1 MPSAGPLLVVLG
13 LGLALLGV
21 LVWTGALSWFGRLPG
36 DVRIEGESVRIYVPI
51 TSMILVSIAL
61 TGIAWLVRRLLAH
74 GD

>member
-13 LGLALLGV
+13 LAIALLGV
-21 LVWTGALSWFGRLPG
+21 LIWTGALSWFGRLPG
-36 DVRIEGESVRIYVPI
+36 DVRLEGESVRVYIPI

-61 TGIAWLVRRLLAH
+61 TGIAWLARRWFSP